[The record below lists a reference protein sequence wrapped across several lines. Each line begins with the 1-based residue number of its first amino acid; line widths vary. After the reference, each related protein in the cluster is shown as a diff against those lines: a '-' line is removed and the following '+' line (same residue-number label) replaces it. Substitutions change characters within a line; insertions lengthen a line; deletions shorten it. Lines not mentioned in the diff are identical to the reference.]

1 MNVLLLGVQSLTVF
15 VGVTI
20 ACFSFQDCV
29 GVLYYITSYNSPV
42 AGFRKVCGISAS
54 DWD

>member
-1 MNVLLLGVQSLTVF
+1 MLLLGVQSLTVF

-29 GVLYYITSYNSPV
+29 GALSVLHHMLWFTCSRV
-42 AGFRKVCGISAS
+42 QEGL
-54 DWD
+54 